1 MVPRNE
7 PSALQIVLDELRQVR
22 TDLRIDVAA
31 IRSDIGLIHK
41 RAEEAHD
48 EIAKY
53 KNRAIGFGAAL
64 GVGGGS
70 VGAYLA
76 KYWPT
81 LFN

>member
-1 MVPRNE
+1 MARNE

-22 TDLRIDVAA
+22 SDVRIDVAA
-31 IRSDIGLIHK
+31 IRTDLGSINK
-41 RAEEAHD
+41 RVEEAHD
-48 EIAKY
+48 EISKY

-64 GVGGGS
+64 GVGGGG
-70 VGAYLA
+70 VGAMLA